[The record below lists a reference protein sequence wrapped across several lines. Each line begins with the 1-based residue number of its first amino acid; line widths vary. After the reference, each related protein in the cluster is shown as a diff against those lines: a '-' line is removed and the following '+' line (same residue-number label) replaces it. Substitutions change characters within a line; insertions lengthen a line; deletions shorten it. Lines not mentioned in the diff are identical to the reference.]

1 MTALGTSIVVLNS
14 LELSIELLEKR
25 SAIYSSRPNMVFA
38 SQLCGWDKIMGLARY
53 GAYFR
58 ALRKPF
64 HAMIGTKMSNSRFN
78 HVQDVEVH
86 RFLLRVLTEPSRLLD
101 HIRK

>member
-1 MTALGTSIVVLNS
+1 MTVLGTTIVVLNS
-14 LELSIELLEKR
+14 LEASIELLEKR
-25 SAIYSSRPNMVFA
+25 SAIYSSRPTLVFGG
-38 SQLCGWDKIMGLARY
+38 QLCGWGKPMGLAPY

-64 HAMIGTKMSNSRFN
+64 HAMMGTKTSNSRFN
-78 HVQDVEVH
+78 HLQDVEVH
-86 RFLLRVLTEPSRLLD
+86 RFLLRVLDEPSRLLD